1 MNHLI
6 HDDRPQAT
14 LYRKGSM
21 RAYVL
26 LACLCLVAASPA
38 AFSADKPKG
47 QELSRVIAKEMTAAQ
62 KAMQASQWSEA
73 LKNLEAAEAKSP
85 LTTFDKKT
93 IYDFKGFVNVKLNNL
108 KGAEAAYEAALQTG
122 GYTAEE
128 SAKTYRM
135 LFRLAAGNQNYA
147 KAVDYGKQAADA
159 GVTNT
164 DDLVV
169 MAQLYYLQKNCK
181 DSNVWGDKAI
191 AAARKAGEAPKE
203 NLYLFKLKCADDAND
218 TPGKLAALYD
228 LVRLTRKTEYWNN
241 LIRLERQD
249 ERDDHNT
256 LMIYRVM
263 YDTKSMNADT
273 DYIEMA
279 QLLGDASLPGEAQ
292 SVLEAVMAST
302 LMKDEHKER
311 TTRLLNS
318 LKARADTDK
327 KALAQLDAEAAKN
340 PAGELSIKTGEVHY
354 GFGDYAGAITAINA
368 GIQKGQIKHI
378 DEAYVY
384 LGRSQVAQKNIA
396 DAKKAFAQLKG
407 AAGVSPR
414 IVKLWELY
422 AETIS

>member
-1 MNHLI
+1 MNHSI
-6 HDDRPQAT
+6 HDERRRPAAVCT
-14 LYRKGSM
+14 GSM
-21 RAYVL
+21 GAGL
-26 LACLCLVAASPA
+26 LALLLLAIAPA

-47 QELSRVIAKEMTAAQ
+47 PEISRVIAKEMTAAQ

-73 LKNLEAAEAKSP
+73 LKNLEAAETKSP

-93 IYDFKGFVNVKLNNL
+93 IDDFKGFVNVKLNNM
-108 KGAEAAYEAALQTG
+108 KAAQAAYEAAIATG
-122 GYTAEE
+122 GYTPEE

-135 LFRLAAGNQNYA
+135 LFRLAAGNQNYP
-147 KAVDYGKQAADA
+147 KAIEFGKQAAEA
-159 GVTNT
+159 GVTNN

-169 MAQLYYLQKNCK
+169 MAQLYYLEKDCKN
-181 DSNVWGDKAI
+181 SNVWGEKAI
-191 AAARKAGEAPKE
+191 AAARKSGEAPKE

-218 TPGKLAALYD
+218 TPGKIAALYE
-228 LVRLTRKTEYWNN
+228 LVRLTKKTEYWNN

-249 ERDDHNT
+249 ERDDHNL

-279 QLLGDASLPGEAQ
+279 QLLGDAGLPGEAQ
-292 SVLEAVMAST
+292 AVLEAAMAST
-302 LMKDEHKER
+302 LMKEEHKER

-318 LKARADTDK
+318 LKTRAETDK
-327 KALAQLDAEAAKN
+327 KGLAQLDAEAAKN
-340 PAGELSIKTGEVHY
+340 ASGELSIKTGEVHF
-354 GFGDYAGAITAINA
+354 GFGDYAAAVTVISS

-384 LGRSQVAQKNIA
+384 LGRSQVALKSSA

-414 IVKLWELY
+414 VAKLWELY
-422 AETIS
+422 GETIS